1 MLDFLIA
8 LVPYSSP
15 GVDNTNDAKAHYGFL
30 TAFNSVA
37 SDVVETVSSE
47 LQAHPDY
54 ELISTG
60 HSLGGALASLG
71 GISLAANFPGTPL
84 RVFTFGQPR
93 TGDSAYAD
101 LAEQL
106 IGVNNIFRAVHT
118 SGSFLSLKCHN
129 LFI

>member
-1 MLDFLIA
+1 MFSPDFSIV
-8 LVPYSSP
+8 LVPLSSP
-15 GVDNTNDAKAHYGFL
+15 GVTNTNKARAHFGFL

-37 SDVVETVSSE
+37 SDMLSAISSE

-71 GISLAANFPGTPL
+71 GVSLASNFPGHPL

-101 LAEQL
+101 IAEEL
-106 IGVNNIFRAVHT
+106 VGVDKLFRAVHT
-118 SGSFLSLKCHN
+118 SGSFL
-129 LFI
+129 